1 MPTVKAPDWL
11 STHKLTSKLYL
22 QPSTGNLHGLRS
34 EDYFRVQWPMPRM
47 FGDEKYAYQLVDI
60 DDPRY
65 IEESVQMGKKLVRLF
80 YDEQI
85 MDLEWRNTYKRLLL
99 AEHRRATLAEAAQQ
113 RTKDKMDAEV
123 VAAKKYLLEL
133 QDQRDLYRVC
143 TEEIWSRCD
152 HIKATIKGENDLERL
167 RQEMTSRVKAK
178 FPRDDA
184 FWSTNFNVQSSG
196 AGEKKI
202 NFGV

>member
-1 MPTVKAPDWL
+1 
-11 STHKLTSKLYL
+11 
-22 QPSTGNLHGLRS
+22 
-34 EDYFRVQWPMPRM
+34 MPRM
-47 FGDEKYAYQLVDI
+47 FGDEKYAFQVVDI

-65 IEESVQMGKKLVRLF
+65 VEESVQMGKKLVRLF
-80 YDEQI
+80 VFEQI

-99 AEHRRATLAEAAQQ
+99 AEHRRATLSQDAQQ

-143 TEEIWSRCD
+143 TEEIWARCD
-152 HIKATIKGENDLERL
+152 HIKSTIKGENDLERL
-167 RQEMTSRVKAK
+167 RQEMTTRVKVK

-184 FWSTNFNVQSSG
+184 FWKTNFNVQSSG
-196 AGEKKI
+196 VGEKKI
-202 NFGV
+202 AFGV